1 MRRCEGGRE
10 DGGRGGAVT
19 EDKSERVGERDGCDG
34 ERERGSERRVRQE
47 GKSTVKQ
54 KLRNK
59 D

>member
-1 MRRCEGGRE
+1 MGGR
-10 DGGRGGAVT
+10 GGGAVT